1 MTDIWVCSTCHSINR
16 QRVSRCYKCGGSRDE
31 ATGEGSELRVEQA
44 LVNRTVVSYRS
55 SWLRGLVAAIL
66 ILAVAALGVV
76 LLLSSLDNLGWM
88 RGQLSTVVAGGQLDR
103 AEFLRRIATLV
114 GPGLVRLGLAIAAV
128 LFFGAWLSR
137 VTANIPALGGG
148 IPRTTPTKAFIYPLI
163 PIWNLIKV
171 PGMIQDA
178 LYRVDPQAG
187 GFFMLAVAWFGLVG
201 SWIIS
206 FFAGWVLDLQLE
218 SDLRTART
226 ATEQANGLQRWFD
239 LTAAVG
245 VVTELLIAGGAVVLV
260 LVMLRIERRSAA
272 RDREIRAAGL
282 APPGQGG
289 AALAD
294 SPGPAP
300 SGESPEPAGALTGE
314 APAPRYVPVGARAV
328 PSAPE
333 AAPALDAEAT
343 TELPTFE
350 RPLAPEAPLVSDAQ
364 ATTEMPTFERSPA
377 AEALLAVDTR
387 ATAETPTFDG
397 SPVPEAAP
405 AEAAPAFDP
414 QATAELPI
422 LDGSPVAT
430 DLPEA
435 PEPAQALELAG
446 TEGPQDP
453 TDLVTSAEPADATVA
468 AEPVDTDAAAEPVD
482 IGAAAQPADTG
493 ADAQPADTVAA
504 AASAEPPARVGPHLA
519 VVVHGDGRIVATVD
533 ADPEQIT
540 LEELALVAEALAQAA
555 GTADVTAADEAAAV
569 NGALDMAARTLRDQ
583 GVATTTAAFH
593 T

>member
-44 LVNRTVVSYRS
+44 IVNRTVVSYRS
-55 SWLRGLVAAIL
+55 AGLRGLVAAIL

-88 RGQLSTVVAGGQLDR
+88 RGQLSTVVSGGQLDR
-103 AEFLRRIATLV
+103 TEFLRRMATLV

-148 IPRTTPTKAFIYPLI
+148 VPRTTPTKAFIYPLI

-187 GFFMLAVAWFGLVG
+187 GFFMLALAWFGLVG

-387 ATAETPTFDG
+387 ATAETPTFDA

-482 IGAAAQPADTG
+482 IGADAQPADTG
-493 ADAQPADTVAA
+493 ADAQPSDTVAA

>member
-44 LVNRTVVSYRS
+44 IVNRTVVSYRS
-55 SWLRGLVAAIL
+55 AGLRGLVAAIL

-88 RGQLSTVVAGGQLDR
+88 RGQLSTVVSGGQLDR
-103 AEFLRRIATLV
+103 TEFLRRMATLV

-148 IPRTTPTKAFIYPLI
+148 VPRTTPTKAFIYPLI

-187 GFFMLAVAWFGLVG
+187 GFFMLALAWFGLVG

-482 IGAAAQPADTG
+482 IGADAQPADTG
-493 ADAQPADTVAA
+493 ADAQPSDTVAA

>member
-44 LVNRTVVSYRS
+44 IVNRTVVSYRS
-55 SWLRGLVAAIL
+55 AGLRGLVAAIL

-88 RGQLSTVVAGGQLDR
+88 RGQLSTVVSGGQLDR
-103 AEFLRRIATLV
+103 TEFLRRMATLV

-148 IPRTTPTKAFIYPLI
+148 VPRTTPTKAFIYPLI

-187 GFFMLAVAWFGLVG
+187 GFFMLALAWFGLVG

-364 ATTEMPTFERSPA
+364 ATTEMLTFERSPA

-387 ATAETPTFDG
+387 ATAETPTFDA

-435 PEPAQALELAG
+435 PESAQALELAG

-482 IGAAAQPADTG
+482 IGADAQPADTG
-493 ADAQPADTVAA
+493 ADAQPSDTVAA

>member
-55 SWLRGLVAAIL
+55 AWLRGLVAAIL
-66 ILAVAALGVV
+66 IIAVAALGVV

-128 LFFGAWLSR
+128 IFFGAWLSR

-206 FFAGWVLDLQLE
+206 FFAGWILDIQLE

-272 RDREIRAAGL
+272 RDREIRAAAL

-294 SPGPAP
+294 LPGPAP
-300 SGESPEPAGALTGE
+300 SSQSPEPAGALTGE
-314 APAPRYVPVGARAV
+314 APAPRYVPLGARYA
-328 PSAPE
+328 PSASE
-333 AAPALDAEAT
+333 ATPALDADAT
-343 TELPTFE
+343 TEL
-350 RPLAPEAPLVSDAQ
+350 
-364 ATTEMPTFERSPA
+364 PTFERSPA
-377 AEALLAVDTR
+377 AEALLAVDTQ
-387 ATAETPTFDG
+387 ATAELPTFDR
-397 SPVPEAAP
+397 SVVPEATP
-405 AEAAPAFDP
+405 GFDP
-414 QATAELPI
+414 QATAELSI

-430 DLPEA
+430 DLREA

-446 TEGPQDP
+446 TDGPQDP
-453 TDLVTSAEPADATVA
+453 TDLAAVAEPADATVT
-468 AEPVDTDAAAEPVD
+468 AEPVDTGVAAEAVDTSLAAEPV
-482 IGAAAQPADTG
+482 DTG
-493 ADAQPADTVAA
+493 ADAQPADTEAA
-504 AASAEPPARVGPHLA
+504 GEPPEPPARVGPHLA

>member
-44 LVNRTVVSYRS
+44 IVNRTVVSYRS
-55 SWLRGLVAAIL
+55 AGLRGLVAAIL

-88 RGQLSTVVAGGQLDR
+88 RGQLSTVVSGGQLDR
-103 AEFLRRIATLV
+103 TEFLRRMATLV

-148 IPRTTPTKAFIYPLI
+148 VPRTTPTKAFIYPLI

-187 GFFMLAVAWFGLVG
+187 GFFMLALAWFGLVG

-333 AAPALDAEAT
+333 AALALDAEAT

-482 IGAAAQPADTG
+482 IGADAQPADTG
-493 ADAQPADTVAA
+493 ADAQPSDTVAA